1 MRATAYRGRHAV
13 VVAPPRRAALGALGL
28 TLGTLAGAAATPR
41 AARAQAAARDAATP
55 MQAGRPS
62 ATAFG
67 AAALRAA
74 HQLLDAPPVFEDPL
88 ALRIVGAR
96 AAAAIV
102 DAPQR
107 AGSPASLRAL
117 VSLRSRHAEQALADA
132 VGRGV
137 RQYVVLGA
145 GLDTFAYR
153 NPLAAPGLRVFEV
166 DHPAT
171 QRWKRARLA
180 EAGIDVPA
188 SASFAPVDF
197 ERDTLADGLARA
209 GFDADAPAFFSL
221 LGVIVYL
228 PRDAAMGTLGWV
240 AQRPP
245 GSGIA
250 FDYSV
255 VAERL
260 DPAARA
266 SRDAM
271 ARRVAEAGEPWITH
285 FDPPEL
291 RRSLLGLGFA
301 ATEDLGGDALHA
313 RYAVDGRRVPPLS
326 GAARMM
332 VASR

>member
-1 MRATAYRGRHAV
+1 MSRSRTADAPVAV
-13 VVAPPRRAALGALGL
+13 STVPRRAALGAIGA
-28 TLGTLAGAAATPR
+28 TLLAAATGASSR
-41 AARAQAAARDAATP
+41 AAPAQAAARDAATP
-55 MQAGRPS
+55 MEAGRPS
-62 ATAFG
+62 VTAFG

-74 HQLLDAPPVFEDPL
+74 HQVLDAPPVFEDPL
-88 ALRIVGAR
+88 ALRIVGPR

-153 NPLAAPGLRVFEV
+153 NPFAARGLRVFEV

-209 GFDADAPAFFSL
+209 GFDADAPVFFSL
-221 LGVIVYL
+221 LGVVVYL
-228 PRDAAMGTLGWV
+228 PRDAAMATLGWV
-240 AQRPP
+240 ARRAP
-245 GSGIA
+245 GSAIA
-250 FDYSV
+250 FDYGV

-260 DPAARA
+260 DSAARA
-266 SRDAM
+266 ARDAM

-291 RRSLLGLGFA
+291 RRSLHELGFG

-313 RYAVDGRRVPPLS
+313 RYAVEGRRAPSLS

-332 VASR
+332 VAGR

>member
-1 MRATAYRGRHAV
+1 MSAG
-13 VVAPPRRAALGALGL
+13 PRRRALGAIATALV
-28 TLGTLAGAAATPR
+28 ASAATPR
-41 AARAQAAARDAATP
+41 IGRAQSAARDAATP
-55 MQAGRPS
+55 METGRPS

-88 ALRIVGAR
+88 ALRVLGAR
-96 AAAAIV
+96 VAAAIAA
-102 DAPQR
+102 DPQR
-107 AGSPASLRAL
+107 AGTPASLRAL

-132 VGRGV
+132 VGRGA

-153 NPLAAPGLRVFEV
+153 NPFDAAGLRVFEV

-180 EAGIDVPA
+180 EAGIEVPA

-228 PRDAAMGTLGWV
+228 PRDAAMATLGWV
-240 AQRPP
+240 AGRPR
-245 GSGIA
+245 GSAIA
-250 FDYSV
+250 FDYAL

-266 SRDAM
+266 ARDAM

-291 RRSLLGLGFA
+291 ARTLRAIGFA
-301 ATEDLGGDALHA
+301 TVEDLGGDTLHA
-313 RYAVDGRRVPPLS
+313 RYAVDGRRAPPLS
-326 GAARMM
+326 GASRMM

>member
-1 MRATAYRGRHAV
+1 MAYRGGSV
-13 VVAPPRRAALGALGL
+13 VVSAPPRRAALGALGA
-28 TLGTLAGAAATPR
+28 TLVALAGAAATPG

-55 MQAGRPS
+55 MAAGRPS
-62 ATAFG
+62 VTAFG

-88 ALRIVGAR
+88 ALRIVGPR
-96 AAAAIV
+96 VAAAIV
-102 DAPQR
+102 DEPQR

-153 NPLAAPGLRVFEV
+153 NPFAARRLRVFEV

-180 EAGIDVPA
+180 EADIDVPA

-221 LGVIVYL
+221 LGVVVYL
-228 PRDAAMGTLGWV
+228 PRDAAMATLGWV
-240 AQRPP
+240 ARRAP
-245 GSGIA
+245 GSAIA

-266 SRDAM
+266 ARDAM

-285 FDPPEL
+285 FDPPDL
-291 RRSLLGLGFA
+291 RRALLELGFA

-313 RYAVDGRRVPPLS
+313 RYAVDGRRAPPLS

-332 VASR
+332 VAGR